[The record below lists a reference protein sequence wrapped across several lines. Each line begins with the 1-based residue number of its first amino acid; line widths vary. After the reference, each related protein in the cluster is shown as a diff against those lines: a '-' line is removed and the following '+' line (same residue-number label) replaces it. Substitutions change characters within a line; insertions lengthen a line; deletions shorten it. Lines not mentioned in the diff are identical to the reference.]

1 MTKTLPTLFVAKA
14 FLGGNIVKY
23 RIVFSA
29 YLVCYRN
36 KEKNLGRDAP
46 LIEIPS

>member
-1 MTKTLPTLFVAKA
+1 MITTQPTPCVVKA
-14 FLGGNIVKY
+14 FLGSNIAKY

-29 YLVCYRN
+29 YLVCCRN